1 MIKQAIADL
10 IAYEIKQGVITNRDE
25 VYVKNQ
31 IYKLL
36 DLTINENK
44 KYKANDIKYPSD
56 ALNPILDDLERRN
69 ILDGSF
75 IARDLFD
82 SQIMN
87 IFADK
92 PSVVESIYNKKYK
105 SSPRDAMLWY
115 YTYAQNLNYIRMD
128 RIAKNQAFKAKTPS
142 GDLQITINLSKPEKD
157 PKSIMMQAKQQATS
171 YPKCVLCV
179 ENEGFSGHANRDS
192 RNHHRLLKF
201 EMNGYNWYFQYS
213 PYIYYNE
220 HAIVIQEEHVPMK
233 ISIMTFKNLIDLTN
247 RFEGYFFGSNADL
260 PIVGGSIL
268 SHNHYQGG
276 HHDFPIQD
284 ATTFYEE
291 DRNSFKLA
299 LLNWP
304 LSTMKLS
311 SKHKDVL
318 VEQATHIL
326 EAWKSYQNEDLDI
339 IAYTDK
345 TRHHT
350 ITPVVRKENNIY
362 HMYLILRDNHTSEK
376 HPLGVFHP
384 HEDVWH
390 IKKENIG
397 LIEAIG
403 LAILPKRLVEEL
415 DAVKA
420 YILNDLA
427 LNDAYKKHDTWAKS
441 LKTIYKKE
449 QNIDT
454 FIEEQVGL
462 KFERVL
468 ADCGVFKLNKDENK
482 MISFVREAL
491 K

>member
-1 MIKQAIADL
+1 MIEQAIADL
-10 IAYEIKQGVITNRDE
+10 IAYEVKQGVINDRDI

-31 IYKLL
+31 LYKLL
-36 DLTINENK
+36 DLTVDESKILEPK
-44 KYKANDIKYPSD
+44 DLIYPSD
-56 ALNPILDDLERRN
+56 ALNIILDDLEKRD
-69 ILDGSF
+69 ILDGSS
-75 IARDLFD
+75 IGRDLFD
-82 SQIMN
+82 SKIMN

-92 PSVVESIYNKKYK
+92 PSVVEKIFDRLYQSN
-105 SSPRDAMLWY
+105 PRDAMLWY
-115 YTYAQNLNYIRMD
+115 YNYAQSLNYIRMD
-128 RIAKNQAFKAKTPS
+128 RIAKNQEFSAHTPS
-142 GDLQITINLSKPEKD
+142 GNLQITINLSKPEKD

-179 ENEGFSGHANRDS
+179 ENEGFAGHATRDS
-192 RNHHRLLKF
+192 RNQHRLLKF
-201 EMNGYNWYFQYS
+201 NMNGDNWYFQYS

-220 HAIVIQEEHVPMK
+220 HAIVIQEKHQPMK
-233 ISIMTFKNLIDLTN
+233 ISALTFKNLIDLTN

-276 HHDFPIQD
+276 HHNFPIQD
-284 ATTFYEE
+284 ASTFYEE
-291 DRNSFKLA
+291 DRKTYKLE

-304 LSTMKLS
+304 LSTIRLS
-311 SKHKDVL
+311 SKDKDVL
-318 VEQATHIL
+318 VEKASLIL
-326 EAWKSYQNEDLDI
+326 DAWKKYKNDALDI
-339 IAYTDK
+339 VAYTNT

-362 HMYLILRDNHTSEK
+362 SMYLILRDNHTSDK

-420 YILNDLA
+420 YVLEGRT
-427 LNDAYKKHDTWAKS
+427 LNDAFQKHESWAIS
-441 LKTIYKKE
+441 LKETY
-449 QNIDT
+449 QADQDIDQ
-454 FIEEQVGL
+454 FIQEQVGL

-468 ADCGVFKLNKDENK
+468 ADCGVFKMNKDEK
-482 MISFVREAL
+482 EMISFVKEAL